1 MLLKYY
7 KKFLEQLFILQQ
19 QFASESIDIVKAK
32 RTFEQMK
39 IIFHNEITQ
48 ENMHTYLQNN
58 DNCIIIQ
65 SVEVEI
71 NKNLRLLETE
81 FLYLES
87 SRQLI
92 TIHSRVDKIQQR
104 IINLIEYSKFINK
117 QLHESNTDYI

>member
-1 MLLKYY
+1 
-7 KKFLEQLFILQQ
+7 
-19 QFASESIDIVKAK
+19 
-32 RTFEQMK
+32 MK

-104 IINLIEYSKFINK
+104 IIKLIEYSKFINK

>member
-81 FLYLES
+81 S

-104 IINLIEYSKFINK
+104 IIKLIEYSKFINK